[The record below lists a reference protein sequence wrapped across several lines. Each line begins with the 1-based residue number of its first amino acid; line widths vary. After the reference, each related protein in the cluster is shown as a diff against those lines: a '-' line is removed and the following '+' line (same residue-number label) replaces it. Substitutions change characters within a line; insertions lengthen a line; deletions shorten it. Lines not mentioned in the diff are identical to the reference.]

1 MTSVPGSFLASC
13 EDILD
18 TAHSEIRAAESLIET
33 ICDEER
39 GDGDILHRDL
49 DTNIARLQHS
59 QDQIAE
65 VLTAFHHLKTDT
77 CSRSSDLLFLK
88 TRSSD
93 LLADP
98 SAGGGGTRSGDD
110 VLSQIRRHSSLSA
123 AQQQHKYTLYDN
135 KAASHHH
142 RHPAEST
149 SNTQTMKDASSEC
162 HSDSEFSPIQSK
174 RSGIF
179 GSFGKGTKGSKRE
192 NSNNH
197 NHINKSKSFDLLSSD
212 TPDCVFS
219 PKLSLGSEDGSPQHE
234 DSHSLPLAEDEME
247 DPFQPRHQSAGHSL
261 ASADFADFDSAF
273 EKSVEVEQEEP
284 GDEEEEAGSLQ
295 PGDRKIL
302 YIAKEIMTSEK
313 VYVDVLKLLNIDFR
327 NFIQDA
333 RRNSKS
339 QIIPTE
345 QFLKI
350 FSNLPEIMMLNSE
363 LLRDF
368 EDRVQNWTKYRKI
381 SDIIVKK
388 GPYLKLYTT
397 YVQNYSTM
405 TSHFEASCERW
416 PKFRR
421 LVREFEQFPQCRN
434 LKLSHYLLK
443 PIQRL
448 PQYKLLL
455 EVRTH
460 QTSCCGIYYLCIT
473 ICIIS
478 RTT

>member
-1 MTSVPGSFLASC
+1 
-13 EDILD
+13 
-18 TAHSEIRAAESLIET
+18 
-33 ICDEER
+33 
-39 GDGDILHRDL
+39 
-49 DTNIARLQHS
+49 
-59 QDQIAE
+59 
-65 VLTAFHHLKTDT
+65 
-77 CSRSSDLLFLK
+77 
-88 TRSSD
+88 
-93 LLADP
+93 
-98 SAGGGGTRSGDD
+98 
-110 VLSQIRRHSSLSA
+110 
-123 AQQQHKYTLYDN
+123 
-135 KAASHHH
+135 
-142 RHPAEST
+142 
-149 SNTQTMKDASSEC
+149 MKDASSEC

-179 GSFGKGTKGSKRE
+179 GSFGKGSKGSKRE

-197 NHINKSKSFDLLSSD
+197 ININKSKSFDLLSSD

-219 PKLSLGSEDGSPQHE
+219 LKLSLGSEDGSPNHE
-234 DSHSLPLAEDEME
+234 DTRDSLPLAEDEME
-247 DPFQPRHQSAGHSL
+247 DPFQPRHQSAAHSL
-261 ASADFADFDSAF
+261 TSADFADFDSAF
-273 EKSVEVEQEEP
+273 EKSVEVEQEEA
-284 GDEEEEAGSLQ
+284 GEEEEAGSLQ

-368 EDRVQNWTKYRKI
+368 EDRVQNWAKFRKI

-455 EVRTH
+455 EVRIQEH
-460 QTSCCGIYYLCIT
+460 KTSCCIICNNIYTIIT